1 MGHVCLLALVECRKD
16 IREECLSLPE
26 IVHVFTN
33 ITAEM
38 DGVCQAE
45 NKEGWG
51 GGWEAKGKVYVCLD
65 AFFFP
70 FPRDQVME
78 SSAC

>member
-26 IVHVFTN
+26 IVHLFTN

-51 GGWEAKGKVYVCLD
+51 RGLG
-65 AFFFP
+65 
-70 FPRDQVME
+70 
-78 SSAC
+78 S